1 MTVLPIVIIGTGL
14 IGLSAAARLA
24 ATNRPIVILGD
35 PPSSFDLH
43 APIEP
48 PVLAL
53 SEASIATLTAAGA
66 WREIEVS
73 GRALHY
79 EAMQV
84 WDGEGQG
91 HVHFRIS
98 DFGVTRLGCIVE
110 NKLVCATL
118 GQVLKSHQDIRFQ
131 ARTSHLRFVRDSLC
145 GPPVLVFENGE
156 ELPAALVIGADGMNS
171 GLRTCLS
178 IPHCLGDYRQTA
190 VVFLARL
197 QGGHENTCWQV
208 FHSGHIIAFL
218 PTEKPDVGCVIWSCP
233 RSEEEALTSWDDA
246 QLSTGFNRFFA
257 AKHALSEILTTPLS
271 FPLQGLMA
279 QRFVSGH
286 CVLVGDAAHVIHPLA
301 GQGGN
306 LGLADVNDLFG
317 QHQKPFPAVSAPTAR
332 EPWSAAIGSAATSV
346 WQFQKQSHE
355 KCPRHDQ
362 IRFFSAQPFPAVS
375 APTGHASRQLPP
387 RVADLFQ
394 GRGRDRSGSVECGLG
409 SQRRFQRRH
418 KQPPRM
424 ILVLG
429 LGGLTRRKKS
439 RDFIQLARLQSLVY
453 SVETAM
459 SIAA

>member
-1 MTVLPIVIIGTGL
+1 MLPIVIIGTGL

-35 PPSSFDLH
+35 PPSSFGLH

-66 WREIEVS
+66 WREIQAS

-110 NKLVCATL
+110 NKLVCAAL
-118 GQVLKSHQDIRFQ
+118 GQALKSHQDIRFQ
-131 ARTSHLRFVRDSLC
+131 ACTSRLHFVRDSLC

-156 ELPAALVIGADGMNS
+156 ELPAALVIGADGKSS
-171 GLRTCLS
+171 GLRACLN
-178 IPHCLGDYRQTA
+178 IPHRLGDYRQAA

-218 PTEKPDVGCVIWSCP
+218 PTAKPDVGCVIWSCP
-233 RSEEEALTSWDDA
+233 RSEEEVLTSGDDT
-246 QLSTGFNRFFA
+246 QLSAGFNRFFA
-257 AKHALSEILTTPLS
+257 AKLVLSEILTTPLS

-306 LGLADVNDLFG
+306 LGLADVNDLFVSIKSCHRTVVG
-317 QHQKPFPAVSAPTAR
+317 SHWLSRYQRLAMGRSRAMKCALDTIKYVFSPHSPFPPPLRRLGMRAASCPPVLRACFKVAGGVAP
-332 EPWSAAIGSAATSV
+332 
-346 WQFQKQSHE
+346 
-355 KCPRHDQ
+355 
-362 IRFFSAQPFPAVS
+362 
-375 APTGHASRQLPP
+375 
-387 RVADLFQ
+387 
-394 GRGRDRSGSVECGLG
+394 GL
-409 SQRRFQRRH
+409 
-418 KQPPRM
+418 
-424 ILVLG
+424 
-429 LGGLTRRKKS
+429 
-439 RDFIQLARLQSLVY
+439 
-453 SVETAM
+453 
-459 SIAA
+459 